1 MKIYKYLKDDVKAE
15 INKNIKNKLNAE
27 DVKAWQE
34 AIADEY
40 YSTLNNECRMI
51 INNDPQYS
59 IDEQYNQQLA
69 NEYAEQDIDKFI
81 EYCVEHDYDPYKVW
95 INEWITDRILADD
108 TIEELI
114 ECGNII
120 KNQN

>member
-1 MKIYKYLKDDVKAE
+1 MKIYEYLKKGVKAE

-40 YSTLNNECRMI
+40 YSTMYNDCMLNIAKESDKYEIEESTIC
-51 INNDPQYS
+51 
-59 IDEQYNQQLA
+59 ELA
-69 NEYAEQDIDKFI
+69 EEYAKNDIEKFI

-114 ECGNII
+114 NGGYIV
-120 KNQN
+120 KK

>member
-1 MKIYKYLKDDVKAE
+1 MKIYEYLKKGVKAE

-40 YSTLNNECRMI
+40 YSSMYNDCMLN
-51 INNDPQYS
+51 
-59 IDEQYNQQLA
+59 IDKESDKYKIEESTIRELA
-69 NEYAEQDIDKFI
+69 EEYAKQDIDTFI

-114 ECGNII
+114 NGGYIV
-120 KNQN
+120 KK

>member
-1 MKIYKYLKDDVKAE
+1 MKIYEYLKQDVKSE

-40 YSTLNNECRMI
+40 YSSMYNDCMLT
-51 INNDPQYS
+51 INNDPQYEV
-59 IDEQYNQQLA
+59 DEDNIRQLA
-69 NEYAEQDIDKFI
+69 EEYAEQDIDTFI
-81 EYCVEHDYDPYKVW
+81 EYCVEHDFDPYKVW

-108 TIEELI
+108 TVEELLTFGHI
-114 ECGNII
+114 V
-120 KNQN
+120 KK

>member
-1 MKIYKYLKDDVKAE
+1 MRIYEYLTKEVKAE
-15 INKNIKNKLNAE
+15 LNKEIKNKLNAE

-40 YSTLNNECRMI
+40 YSSMYNDCILT
-51 INNDPQYS
+51 INNAPQYEVNEDN
-59 IDEQYNQQLA
+59 IRQLA
-69 NEYAEQDIDKFI
+69 DEYAEKDIYTFI

-108 TIEELI
+108 TVEELLKF
-114 ECGNII
+114 GHII
-120 KNQN
+120 KK